1 MEGFWQS
8 PEVQGGVI
16 PFAIALVLALAIRLG
31 AGRTWGPRLAVLGAA
46 LGFLAAYWLL
56 ESVTWP
62 AVSSKQK
69 VFWLAALAVVLGVL
83 LELGGG
89 RRGTTL
95 VAGHIFPLVAL
106 LWLAWRQIE
115 RGPSSD
121 LLIILV
127 VLYVA
132 SLVVLWMLVSAMA
145 SHDHEARYGG
155 GHINAAALL
164 LLGGFAAGAIS
175 LFGAEIGMAQLSVA
189 IGAVLGGVLLPSYLM
204 YLSRGEALKF
214 GPIGIIGVG
223 GAWLTCVYVM
233 VLFGSS
239 VSFIALAVLLLT
251 FLLTIVARRIRVGE
265 SAAARLLEPLLF
277 GAIVAI
283 PAVAAV
289 VYVVL
294 TAEPETGY

>member
-16 PFAIALVLALAIRLG
+16 PFATALVLALAIRL
-31 AGRTWGPRLAVLGAA
+31 AGGQTWGPRLAILGAA

-62 AVSSKQK
+62 AVSAKQK
-69 VFWLAALAVVLGVL
+69 VFWLAALAVLLGVL
-83 LELGGG
+83 LEVAGG
-89 RRGTTL
+89 RRAGTL
-95 VAGHIFPLVAL
+95 VVAHLFPLVAL

-115 RGPSSD
+115 RGPSSE
-121 LLIILV
+121 LLIALV
-127 VLYVA
+127 ALYVA
-132 SLVVLWMLVSAMA
+132 SLVVVWMLDSAMS
-145 SHDHEARYGG
+145 SHDHDARHGG
-155 GHINAAALL
+155 GHVNAAALL
-164 LLGGFAAGAIS
+164 LLAGFAAGAIS

-189 IGAVLGGVLLPSYLM
+189 IGAVMGGVLLPSYLL
-204 YLSRGEALKF
+204 YLARGEALKF
-214 GPIGIIGVG
+214 GPIGIVGVG

-233 VLFGSS
+233 VLYGSS
-239 VSFIALAVLLLT
+239 VSFPALAVLLLT
-251 FLLTIVARRIRVGE
+251 FLLNIAARRIRVGE
-265 SAAARLLEPLLF
+265 SAAARLLEPVLY